1 LIAIACALTAA
12 RAAAADTADV
22 VRLPDG
28 TVFETWEKPLTFER
42 TYRVA
47 QQASAASDK
56 NDGTERRPWKTISHA
71 AEVLRPGERVIVR
84 TGVYRE
90 WVKPARGGTGPDA
103 MISYEA
109 AAGEEVV
116 LKGSDVWKPVWRKS
130 RYMGIDGVTTWE
142 ADVSPAMFEGANA
155 FCLQNFPSQR
165 NTKDWKFFPGF
176 ELRRGQLFVNG
187 APLAQVS
194 EFESLRN
201 SAGSFWVEDNGMR
214 IHVRLPGDADPQKQL
229 FEITTR
235 EQVFAP
241 TTPCLNYI
249 RVKNLKMFHAANGV
263 PIPPPQ
269 RGLLSATRGH
279 HWIIEGCEIGYANTL
294 GADLGGQWWS
304 LRTGEVQGYHIVRGN
319 YFHHCGVSAMSAWH
333 NKANEHLLVED
344 NLVTDCSTMPITDH
358 CESAGIKFHRTEH
371 SLFRRNVV
379 LNTPYGPGLWLD
391 GEILNTR
398 ITQNLIANTLHPQW
412 GAVFLEINKGPNL
425 IDNNLILN
433 SGGNGIY
440 EHDAERVVS
449 MQNLVA
455 AGTGTA
461 VYLRCGDPGRVNPP
475 LENNHRVYGN
485 VLAGFPVAINRP
497 NPTTLSDFNLISV
510 TNGVS
515 PFTQFSW
522 GAKKVKMD
530 LAAWHAQGEDAH
542 SQIANIAIQFDPKTL
557 TLVITSSVPL
567 PISFPELP
575 EVLPGV
581 ALAEDLLTFDFLGQR
596 RQPGRFEA
604 GPWTRVPSV
613 GVPFSVDPRHAR

>member
-1 LIAIACALTAA
+1 
-12 RAAAADTADV
+12 
-22 VRLPDG
+22 
-28 TVFETWEKPLTFER
+28 
-42 TYRVA
+42 
-47 QQASAASDK
+47 
-56 NDGTERRPWKTISHA
+56 
-71 AEVLRPGERVIVR
+71 
-84 TGVYRE
+84 
-90 WVKPARGGTGPDA
+90 
-103 MISYEA
+103 
-109 AAGEEVV
+109 
-116 LKGSDVWKPVWRKS
+116 
-130 RYMGIDGVTTWE
+130 
-142 ADVSPAMFEGANA
+142 
-155 FCLQNFPSQR
+155 
-165 NTKDWKFFPGF
+165 
-176 ELRRGQLFVNG
+176 
-187 APLAQVS
+187 
-194 EFESLRN
+194 
-201 SAGSFWVEDNGMR
+201 MR

-241 TTPCLNYI
+241 TTPCFNYI

-304 LRTGEVQGYHIVRGN
+304 LRTGEVQGYTFAATTSTTAAYRQCRRGTTRRMN
-319 YFHHCGVSAMSAWH
+319 TCWSRTTLSPIARQCPSPTITSQPGSSSTAPSIRSYGATC
-333 NKANEHLLVED
+333 
-344 NLVTDCSTMPITDH
+344 CSTHPTGRGSGSTGNPQHADH
-358 CESAGIKFHRTEH
+358 PKPHR
-371 SLFRRNVV
+371 
-379 LNTPYGPGLWLD
+379 
-391 GEILNTR
+391 
-398 ITQNLIANTLHPQW
+398 QHPPAHW

-455 AGTGTA
+455 VGTGTA
-461 VYLRCGDPGRVNPP
+461 VYLRFGDPGRVNPP

-485 VLAGFPVAINRP
+485 LLAGFPVAINRP

-522 GAKKVKMD
+522 GAKKVEMD
-530 LAAWHAQGEDAH
+530 LAAWHAQGEDTH
-542 SQIANIAIQFDPKTL
+542 SQIADIAIQFDPKTL
-557 TLVITSSVPL
+557 TLAITSSVPL
-567 PISFPELP
+567 PIPFPELP

-581 ALAEDLLTFDFLGQR
+581 ALAKDLLTFDFLGQP

-604 GPWTRVPSV
+604 GPLARVPTGRGAVLGGPETRKMMRRTGSTSV
-613 GVPFSVDPRHAR
+613 SAPIPTVVRSTSAAGSCGGNAQPLPGDCTRGWLPRRVEGRNGSSAGRRWHGGSAHRGVSGFRALGGAGPAAATGAVADDAEGPGTIQPAPGRRSLSDEFMMFQHPVKGSEESGTEALVAGLQGGLEPLGAEVQRALKLHLPTPADILAVRSG